1 MESGV
6 VSIYGRDLQF
16 PFAMGL
22 LKEKIIDFIYIK
34 ILSK

>member
-16 PFAMGL
+16 PLATGL

>member
-16 PFAMGL
+16 PLATGL
-22 LKEKIIDFIYIK
+22 LEKIIDFIYIK